1 MDGWWIG
8 WTVASVALAAL
19 AALVVAVITSVNQLE
34 QLVGSV
40 VERLALVRE
49 QTRPLLGLAGLDD
62 RVRALVGDRGPMGGA
77 R

>member
-8 WTVASVALAAL
+8 WTIASVALAAV
-19 AALVVAVITSVNQLE
+19 AALIVAVITSVNQLE
-34 QLVGSV
+34 RLVGSV
-40 VERLALVRE
+40 VERLGLVRE

-62 RVRALVGDRGPMGGA
+62 RVLALVGDRGPMDGA